1 MAAALRLSCY
11 KCRHSLKDFAKV
23 LVGILIF
30 EVLILYIEKKGFMSV
45 FETTRMALF
54 LLIFSSSLLVLVQN
68 SIYISKERAIL
79 ERDFFSILNR
89 TDYALASLLF
99 NAGYAIVESLVFTLG
114 YQGLSQWFAKD
125 LPSKGLVFH
134 SFTFEVILVSF
145 LLFLASHYMALLIS
159 ALVGE
164 SEISS
169 VILAVIVGIAQFSLS
184 GTILQLPK
192 SIEKVQDFIFLGYG
206 HKVFGATNNLRDIP
220 GMMAKYHVPIEQ
232 TALKHFQLSRG
243 DMVGDFFILFAHA
256 LVYGL
261 LFCLVLRFK
270 KEK

>member
-1 MAAALRLSCY
+1 MLAALRLSWY
-11 KCRHSLKDFAKV
+11 KCCHSLRDFLKV
-23 LVGILIF
+23 LVGIVIF
-30 EVLILYIEKKGFMSV
+30 EVLILFIEKKGFLSV

-79 ERDFFSILNR
+79 ERDFFSILSR
-89 TDYALASLLF
+89 TGFALASLLF
-99 NAGYAIVESLVFTLG
+99 NAGYALVESMVFTLA
-114 YQGLSQWFAKD
+114 YQGLSQWFDKD
-125 LPSKGLVFH
+125 LPSKGQVFH
-134 SFTFEVILVSF
+134 SFGLEVLLISF
-145 LLFLASHYMALLIS
+145 LIFLASHYLALLIS
-159 ALVGE
+159 ALAGK
-164 SEISS
+164 SDITS

-206 HKVFGATNNLRDIP
+206 HKVFGATNKLREIP
-220 GMMAKYHVPIEQ
+220 GMMAKYHVTIEK

-243 DMVGDFFILFAHA
+243 DMVQDFLILFTHA
-256 LVYGL
+256 LAYGL
-261 LFCLVLRFK
+261 LFWLVLRFK